1 MADTITTNYHL
12 VKPEI
17 SGSPTTWGVKLN
29 NDLDIIDAQVYA
41 ARQVVT
47 GPNVIVLN
55 TPAATGVSIM
65 GQVTG
70 LNRWAISMPD
80 GEAEAGANAGSNFLI
95 QSFDDS
101 GAYLNTPIEIV
112 RGSGAVYFNGQ
123 VTCTTT
129 LTCNTPPSLLQ
140 GFVCPNY
147 YGNAIQIGW
156 DGAHLQAA
164 VNGTPVGPISGW
176 SSGGTI
182 TGSLTVTGN
191 ISAGG
196 SLTVSGDVTA
206 GNVTAAGTVSADV
219 FAVSGPNNLIA
230 GQSGKMVFYTAGVEA
245 VDFFNGGGIQIYGS
259 SAAKPGGGS
268 WANSSDARIK
278 TVERPYTLGLDEVL
292 KLDPI
297 VYRFKGNDAEPGK
310 KSQLEQVL
318 GQPFVGLA
326 AQDVEAIFPGMV
338 SRREG
343 YIDGQAVSDLRSLD
357 TSELIFALVNAVKT
371 LSARVEALEAR

>member
-29 NDLDIIDAQVYA
+29 NDLDIIDAQLFT
-41 ARQVVT
+41 ARSVAT
-47 GPNVIVLN
+47 TPNEIVLN
-55 TPAATGVSIM
+55 APAAQANIIVGRTAGAD
-65 GQVTG
+65 
-70 LNRWAISMPD
+70 RWIIYLGN
-80 GEAEAGANAGSNFLI
+80 GEAETGANAGSNFSI
-95 QSFDDS
+95 ANCDDS
-101 GAYLNTPIEIV
+101 GSTLSVPMEIV
-112 RGSGAVYFNGQ
+112 RATGAVFFNNQ
-123 VTCTTT
+123 VICDTT
-129 LTCNTPPSLLQ
+129 LTCVTPPLFSQ
-140 GFVCPNY
+140 GFTCPNY
-147 YGNAIQIGW
+147 YGHAVQIGW
-156 DGAHLQAA
+156 DGAHLQAT
-164 VNGTPVGPISGW
+164 VDGTAVGPISGW